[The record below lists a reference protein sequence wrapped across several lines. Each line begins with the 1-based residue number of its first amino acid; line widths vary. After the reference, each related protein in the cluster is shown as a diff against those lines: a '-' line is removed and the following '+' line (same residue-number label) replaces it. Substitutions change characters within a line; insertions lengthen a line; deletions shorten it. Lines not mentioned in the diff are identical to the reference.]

1 MIKAKEVAAL
11 SGVSI
16 STVGRA
22 LSDDP
27 RISAETKAKVHK
39 AAARLG
45 YVENSAARIMRGGSS
60 KLVGLML
67 PDIRNDF
74 YSTIAEALSACCDAE
89 GYQVALSIADDHES
103 EARHLKELVSAHVAG
118 IVIVPTSS
126 PKLETYKLLR
136 SVPHVQLLRRMTSTQ
151 SAWFGIDDEDCV
163 RTGTRH
169 LLELGHRTIAYIGGS
184 TDLSTGR
191 ARLKGFQRAFAEAH
205 VKQETSIEVLGPPTM
220 EFGIEAMSRLMA
232 GKNRPTAMI
241 TGSVQV
247 TQAVLETISAL
258 GILVPEEL
266 SVVGFGDAPGFNW
279 WGSGLTTMKMPVQEL
294 ATKCGQWFLNALKTR
309 TTDGSRYTAI
319 VPAQFVLRK
328 STCTPGTGKANR
340 AAASSSTNSSLHDS
354 SVGQSSDHVVMP
366 IK

>member
-39 AAARLG
+39 AAAKLG

-74 YSTIAEALSACCDAE
+74 YSTIAEALSICCDAE
-89 GYQVALSIADDHES
+89 GYQVALSIADDSES

-126 PKLETYKLLR
+126 PKLETHKLLR
-136 SVPHVQLLRRMTSTQ
+136 SIPHVQLLRRMTSTQ

-163 RTGTRH
+163 RTGTKH
-169 LLELGHRTIAYIGGS
+169 LLELGHRSIAYIGGS
-184 TDLSTGR
+184 MDLSTGR
-191 ARLKGFQRAFAEAH
+191 ARLKGFRRALTEAH
-205 VKQETSIEVLGPPTM
+205 VKRKNTVEVLGPPTV
-220 EFGIEAMSRLMA
+220 EFGIEAMTRLMA
-232 GKNRPTAMI
+232 GKSRPTALI

-258 GILVPEEL
+258 QISVPEEL
-266 SVVGFGDAPGFNW
+266 SVVGFGDAPGFDW

-294 ATKCGQWFLNALKTR
+294 ATECGQWFLNTLKTKA
-309 TTDGSRYTAI
+309 TNDSHYTAI
-319 VPAQFVLRK
+319 VPAQFVLRN
-328 STCTPGTGKANR
+328 ST
-340 AAASSSTNSSLHDS
+340 AAASKANAAIASGSTDS
-354 SVGQSSDHVVMP
+354 PAQIPPASARPIREVVIP
-366 IK
+366 LK